1 MDVKALLQKAAK
13 TIEKYKYILLVFV
26 IGLVLT
32 VLPSNAKADNQN
44 TKVTV
49 GQTAIPLNEQ
59 IAALLSKVEG
69 AGKVEV
75 MLSIHTGEEILYQAD
90 EDINTTEQTNT
101 GKKETVIISDS
112 QRNESG
118 LVRQTNPPNYL
129 GAIVVCQGADSPR
142 VQLALYD
149 AVSKITGLSTD
160 RISILKMK

>member
-13 TIEKYKYILLVFV
+13 PIEKYKYILLVFV
-26 IGLVLT
+26 IGLTLII
-32 VLPSNAKADNQN
+32 LPSNTNSDHQN
-44 TKVTV
+44 SITTV
-49 GQTAIPLNEQ
+49 EQAAIPLSEQ

-75 MLSIHTGEEILYQAD
+75 ILSIQTGEEILYQTD
-90 EDINTTEQTNT
+90 EDCSTTEQTST
-101 GKKETVIISDS
+101 SKKETVIISDS
-112 QRNESG
+112 QRNETG
-118 LVRQTNPPNYL
+118 LIRQTNPPDYL
-129 GAIVVCQGADSPR
+129 GAIIVCQGADSPR